1 MQRTSKLLANTI
13 TAALCL
19 GVNIVHAED
28 ENPWLL
34 GNWGG
39 QRAALAEKG
48 LSFEVV
54 TTVDVL
60 ADVSGGVRQHP
71 RPSTR

>member
-1 MQRTSKLLANTI
+1 MQRVSKLLANTL

-19 GVNIVHAED
+19 GANMVHAED

-34 GNWGG
+34 GGWGG